1 LTRGVGRRK
10 KDQPHAR
17 RHART
22 RLAARSRRAGTR
34 PLFHLLWHPRFSV
47 PLIGQMGFAMIIAMF
62 EGVAPAA
69 AAEAFPG
76 SVRCVGLANQP

>member
-1 LTRGVGRRK
+1 MASAVEKRTS
-10 KDQPHAR
+10 
-17 RHART
+17 RT
-22 RLAARSRRAGTR
+22 RVATRALVWPRGAGEPER
-34 PLFHLLWHPRFSV
+34 GPLFHLLWHPRLSV

-76 SVRCVGLANQP
+76 SVRCVGVANQP